1 MGTGHT
7 IFVVHRSPRASIW
20 GTRAIVLLLLITGW
34 GQQEPTLCSTADG
47 MVGLARRRGHFLGV
61 GAVICVRRETDSSLG
76 DKQDKAMGPPLQS
89 GPCLLSHFLPRGR
102 GRTGCGPDPS
112 ALMGVCPTPFCL
124 ACWSCW
130 GSALGELCDLPVAM
144 EQGRGLWED
153 TRETPLPDCSSP
165 PWSQMPHSLP
175 SQAESQVALPSLWGP
190 GRPHTCA

>member
-20 GTRAIVLLLLITGW
+20 RTRAIVLLLLITVW

-61 GAVICVRRETDSSLG
+61 GAVIYVKRETDSSLG

-102 GRTGCGPDPS
+102 GRTGCGPDGGMP
-112 ALMGVCPTPFCL
+112 PPFCS

-130 GSALGELCDLPVAM
+130 GSASGELCDLPVAM

-153 TRETPLPDCSSP
+153 TRETPLPDCSST
-165 PWSQMPHSLP
+165 PWSQMPHSSP
-175 SQAESQVALPSLWGP
+175 S
-190 GRPHTCA
+190 